1 MAACMQYAFHMI
13 ETREQNKHHFWE
25 VEFFLFMEMLY
36 RKIMVRLHFIKNVL
50 YSFIYCM
57 SARIVFSISGIILSS
72 WQFFLKKWNPFV
84 KSKCHGEKMVMRP
97 NLIKECIALFSQII
111 FSFARI
117 LLLIWRNIKQHVPS
131 IQISWESSSHTLLS
145 VFNSWSAEAPLF
157 WVF

>member
-1 MAACMQYAFHMI
+1 M
-13 ETREQNKHHFWE
+13 ES
-25 VEFFLFMEMLY
+25 FLLRQMLY

-50 YSFIYCM
+50 YLFIYCM

-84 KSKCHGEKMVMRP
+84 KSKCHGEKMIMRP

-131 IQISWESSSHTLLS
+131 IQIFLLSRNFQCAWSLHLFDNNTKCQSHTACCVGIWYFERHTVWLKAGYIFL
-145 VFNSWSAEAPLF
+145 
-157 WVF
+157 